1 MWFGLKILRLSKK
14 WSLSFKKMILRIIS
28 FQPRDFHSSPLF
40 KRHDLLKF
48 KDRIQLENVLLVSK
62 YFNNFLPLIFDN
74 WLTVWSD
81 IHNYNASVSST
92 GNLFK
97 PLFWTNLY
105 GKNYI
110 TIDAVNAWSKMQTA
124 FGDVILKW
132 HLYVT
137 PWCHN
142 C

>member
-1 MWFGLKILRLSKK
+1 
-14 WSLSFKKMILRIIS
+14 MILRIIS

-81 IHNYNASVSST
+81 IHNYNASVYST

-97 PLFWTNLY
+97 PLF
-105 GKNYI
+105 
-110 TIDAVNAWSKMQTA
+110 
-124 FGDVILKW
+124 
-132 HLYVT
+132 
-137 PWCHN
+137 
-142 C
+142 